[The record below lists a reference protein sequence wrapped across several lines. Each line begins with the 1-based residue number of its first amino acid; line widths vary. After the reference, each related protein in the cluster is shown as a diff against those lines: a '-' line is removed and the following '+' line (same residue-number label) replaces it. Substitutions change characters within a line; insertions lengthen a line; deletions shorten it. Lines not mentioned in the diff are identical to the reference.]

1 MSEMEITTTE
11 KGAAP
16 RKQVRR
22 TNAFFWTAL
31 AILCILLVLSIIV
44 LTARIIDYS
53 AAANREVS
61 LNSNI
66 HKDKLD
72 IFNIQYDNET
82 GDVSVHGMN
91 QNRVVAP
98 GTDVEYTIRIRNTDK
113 IAIDYEL
120 VPTVEF
126 LSEYALPIY
135 VRVLDY
141 NDEYIVGS
149 AQEWASVS
157 ELNGA
162 SHYHTLLSG
171 ECVEY
176 TFQWMWPFEQGNDE
190 YDTFLGSTEVE
201 VGIKISFTINAAA
214 NLDIGANGG
223 LVRSGWIWNL
233 LILLFALALLV
244 AIILL
249 LISTLKKKK
258 ENEEMPDAE
267 ADPAEAAET
276 PEESIT
282 KGETN

>member
-1 MSEMEITTTE
+1 MSEMERTTPTTE
-11 KGAAP
+11 QNAP
-16 RKQVRR
+16 LRERAQR
-22 TNAFFWTAL
+22 TNTFFWTAL
-31 AILCILLVLSIIV
+31 VILCILLVLSIIV
-44 LTARIIDYS
+44 LTARIVGYS

-61 LNSNI
+61 LNSGI
-66 HKDKLD
+66 HTDKLD
-72 IFNIQYDNET
+72 IFNIRYENDT
-82 GDVSVHGMN
+82 GAITVHGMN

-98 GTDVEYTIRIRNTDK
+98 GTDVEYTIRVRNTDK

-120 VPTVEF
+120 APSVEF
-126 LSEYALPIY
+126 LSEYELPIY
-135 VRVLDY
+135 VRVLDH

-149 AQEWASVS
+149 AQEWAEIT

-162 SHYHTLLSG
+162 SHYNTLLSG

-176 TFQWMWPFEQGNDE
+176 TFQWKWPFEQGDDA
-190 YDTFLGSTEVE
+190 YDTFLGSTEAE
-201 VGIKISFTINAAA
+201 VGLKVSFTINAAA

-249 LISTLKKKK
+249 LISVLKKKK
-258 ENEEMPDAE
+258 DNEEQPAPE
-267 ADPAEAAET
+267 TDPAEV

-282 KGETN
+282 KGETT